1 MKLFLTAVSGI
12 CWTLVYIDL
21 IRRGFKGKTCGMPLF
36 ALGLNIAWEV
46 LYSIDGLFIHHAFIQ
61 AQSAANV
68 AWAVCDCLIMAT
80 WFKFGKALLPEKA
93 RKYFVPYSILGI
105 ASCAVMQLAFYIHF
119 FDDVVAASQYSAF
132 AQNAAMSILF
142 LSMLFQRGN
151 TKGQSMLIA
160 VFKCIGTL
168 APTLLGGFVES
179 VNWFIICTGAVSF
192 VFDVIYIVF
201 LAKAIQEERQ
211 NAAEFRLSQ

>member
-1 MKLFLTAVSGI
+1 MKLLLTAISGI

-21 IRRGFKGKTCGMPLF
+21 IRRGFKDKTCGMPLF

-46 LYSIDGLFIHHAFIQ
+46 LYSIDGLFIHHAFIP

-68 AWAVCDCLIMAT
+68 AWAVCDCLILVT

-93 RKYFVPYSILGI
+93 QQYFVPYSILAI

-119 FDDVVAASQYSAF
+119 FDNVVAASQYSAF
-132 AQNAAMSILF
+132 AQNATMSILF
-142 LSMLFQRGN
+142 LSMLFRREN

-160 VFKCIGTL
+160 VGKCIGTL
-168 APTLLGGFVES
+168 APTILGGFVES
-179 VNWFIICTGAVSF
+179 INWFIICTGAVSF
-192 VFDVIYIVF
+192 IFDVIYIVF
-201 LAKAIQEERQ
+201 FANAHKEEQ
-211 NAAEFRLSQ
+211 GVRL